1 MKQLQASEVPLS
13 KVFSSDFDF
22 KIPDYQRPYAW
33 GVEEAGQLLE
43 DLSDALGRDEDEP
56 YFLGSVV
63 LVKDPSGPAADIIDG
78 QQRITTVTVLLAVL
92 RDLAADGG
100 IRASLA
106 AKISEPGD
114 PVMGLTPKPRLS
126 LRERDR
132 AFFRQFVQEPGQ
144 IDVLRAVKD
153 DGLHTD
159 SQRNI
164 RDNAQ
169 TFHATLGFWEDSRRD
184 QLATMLMTRTF
195 LVTVT
200 TPDLDSAHRIFSV
213 MNSRGLNLSPTDIFK
228 AQVIGAISP
237 GASADYTEKWE
248 DAEQAAGREDFVEL
262 FLHIRLI
269 YSLERAKQNLLK
281 EFPAQVLSKY
291 LPANAKEFI
300 DDVVVPYARAY
311 AQLTQFSYTST
322 HGAEKV
328 NGWLKRLAQ
337 LDTTDWQAPALWA
350 LHHHGDDPAWLDSF
364 FRRLERLAASM
375 FIRRVYSTPRV
386 LRYVDLLR
394 QLADSAG
401 LDATA
406 FELDAAEKQATVAA
420 LDGDV
425 YHSTKNPSVH
435 PPAPRRAH
443 GERPRR
449 DLRPQDH
456 HRGARAAA
464 EPDRRQPVG
473 SPLHRGAAGSV
484 DPPARKPCAPQPGQK
499 LPGTEL
505 RLREEK
511 GRSTSKAARALR
523 HSPSPCGYSP
533 MTPGPLSSSRSVKP
547 SWSMTSWTSG
557 SSPEA
562 HDGSAPESDGVHHL
576 HVSTPRLRASR

>member
-43 DLSDALGRDEDEP
+43 DLTDALDRDEDEP

-78 QQRITTVTVLLAVL
+78 QQRITTVTILLAAL
-92 RDLAADGG
+92 RDLAGDPGF
-100 IRASLA
+100 RASLA
-106 AKISEPGD
+106 SKISEPGD

-132 AFFRQFVQEPGQ
+132 QFFRKFIQEPNQ
-144 IDVLRAVKD
+144 IVDLLTVKD
-153 DGLHTD
+153 DGLMTD

-164 RDNAQ
+164 RDNAR
-169 TFHATLGFWEDSRRD
+169 TFHAKLLDWDDTRRN
-184 QLATMLMTRTF
+184 QLASMLMTRTF

-213 MNSRGLNLSPTDIFK
+213 MNSRGLDLSPTDIFK
-228 AQVIGAISP
+228 AQVIGAIAP

-248 DAEQAAGREDFVEL
+248 DAEQAVGREVFVEL
-262 FLHIRLI
+262 FLLIRLI

-281 EFPAQVLSKY
+281 EFPVQVLSKY
-291 LPANAKEFI
+291 LPGDAKEFV
-300 DDVVVPYARAY
+300 DDVVVPYAGAY
-311 AQLTQFSYTST
+311 ARLTQFSYTAA

-350 LHHHGDDPAWLDSF
+350 LHYHGDDPQWLDSF

-386 LRYVDLLR
+386 SRYVDLLR
-394 QLADSAG
+394 QLADGAG
-401 LDATA
+401 LDASA
-406 FELDAAEKQATVAA
+406 FDLDTAEKQETLAA
-420 LDGDV
+420 LQGNV
-425 YHSTKNPSVH
+425 YRGTKTRRYILLRLDERLANAPGVTYDHKIITVEHVLPQNPT
-435 PPAPRRAH
+435 
-443 GERPRR
+443 GESEWTKLFTPEQREQWTHRLANLVLLNQAKNSQAQNYDFAKKKDKYFNSGQGTPTFALTLWVVNKGAWTP
-449 DLRPQDH
+449 DLLE
-456 HRGARAAA
+456 AR
-464 EPDRRQPVG
+464 Q
-473 SPLHRGAAGSV
+473 
-484 DPPARKPCAPQPGQK
+484 
-499 LPGTEL
+499 TEL
-505 RLREEK
+505 VD
-511 GRSTSKAARALR
+511 ALVDEWQ
-523 HSPSPCGYSP
+523 
-533 MTPGPLSSSRSVKP
+533 L
-547 SWSMTSWTSG
+547 
-557 SSPEA
+557 A
-562 HDGSAPESDGVHHL
+562 
-576 HVSTPRLRASR
+576 

>member
-144 IDVLRAVKD
+144 IDVLRTVKD

-164 RDNAQ
+164 RDNAR
-169 TFHATLGFWEDSRRD
+169 TFHATLGFWEDNRRD

-213 MNSRGLNLSPTDIFK
+213 MNSRGLDLSPTDIFK

-248 DAEQAAGREDFVEL
+248 DAEQAAGREVFVEL

-394 QLADSAG
+394 QLADGAG

-406 FELDAAEKQATVAA
+406 FDLDAAEKQATVTA

-425 YHSTKNPSVH
+425 YHSTKT
-435 PPAPRRAH
+435 RRYI
-443 GERPRR
+443 
-449 DLRPQDH
+449 L
-456 HRGARAAA
+456 
-464 EPDRRQPVG
+464 
-473 SPLHRGAAGSV
+473 
-484 DPPARKPCAPQPGQK
+484 
-499 LPGTEL
+499 L
-505 RLREEK
+505 RLDEHMANVPGVTYDHKIITVEHVLPQSPTADSQWAHLFTQEQRDQWTHRLANLVLLNQAKNSQAQNYDFAKKKEK
-511 GRSTSKAARALR
+511 YFQSGQGTPTFALTLWVLANDAW
-523 HSPSPCGYSP
+523 
-533 MTPGPLSSSRSVKP
+533 TPELLEVRQTDLVGDLVDEWKL
-547 SWSMTSWTSG
+547 
-557 SSPEA
+557 A
-562 HDGSAPESDGVHHL
+562 
-576 HVSTPRLRASR
+576 